1 MVGDTLMSDE
11 RVTDLPRDGTVLIY
25 PVMGGALYGFPK
37 VYNPRE
43 GETLRDWIVR
53 QGYPR
58 KYLLEQSALTE
69 ASFSE
74 LNQFRVFYFNKDE
87 KNG

>member
-1 MVGDTLMSDE
+1 MSDE
-11 RVTDLPRDGTVLIY
+11 RVTDLPRDGTVLID
-25 PVMGGALYGFPK
+25 PVLGRFYGFPK
-37 VYNPRE
+37 VYSPHE
-43 GETLRDWIVR
+43 GETLRDWVVR

-58 KYLLEQSALTE
+58 KFLLESSTLTDT
-69 ASFSE
+69 SFSE